1 MQTPLALQKNISIA
15 SLMKSIRLFVV
26 LSQTKKCIITIYCKP
41 FLKKKLLC
49 LQLLKKLAMKC
60 RYMQK
65 STLCDV
71 EAYAFYINF
80 VC

>member
-41 FLKKKLLC
+41 DFKKKPFMFTTVEETSNE
-49 LQLLKKLAMKC
+49 LK
-60 RYMQK
+60 
-65 STLCDV
+65 V
-71 EAYAFYINF
+71 YAKINLM
-80 VC
+80 

>member
-41 FLKKKLLC
+41 YLKKKTF
-49 LQLLKKLAMKC
+49 MFTTVEETSNE
-60 RYMQK
+60 MQ
-65 STLCDV
+65 V
-71 EAYAFYINF
+71 YAKTNLM
-80 VC
+80 

>member
-41 FLKKKLLC
+41 YLKKTF
-49 LQLLKKLAMKC
+49 MFTTVEETSNE
-60 RYMQK
+60 MQ
-65 STLCDV
+65 V
-71 EAYAFYINF
+71 YAKINLM
-80 VC
+80 